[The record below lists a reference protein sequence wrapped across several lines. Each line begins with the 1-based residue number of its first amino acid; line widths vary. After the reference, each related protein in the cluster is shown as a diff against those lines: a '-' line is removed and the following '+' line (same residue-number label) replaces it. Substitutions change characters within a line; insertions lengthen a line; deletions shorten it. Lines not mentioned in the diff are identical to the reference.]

1 MSVALALVL
10 LVGSGLAAW
19 WLGRPRETSATAAVR
34 GWAARRGL
42 VVRSLG
48 DRVEVVGR
56 SEGRFFTVSLQE
68 GPPPVLLVAVDCS
81 ANTDSSESAVATT
94 DDGALVS
101 RWTNPT
107 AEHLAGLDQLVGA
120 LVQAAVDLEG
130 EVTTPPPPE

>member
-1 MSVALALVL
+1 MSVALALLL

-34 GWAARRGL
+34 RWAGRRGL
-42 VVRSLG
+42 VVRALG
-48 DRVEVVGR
+48 DRVEIVGR
-56 SEGRFFTVSLQE
+56 SAGRFFTVSLQE
-68 GPPPVLLVAVDCS
+68 GPPPVLLIAVDCLTDASSS
-81 ANTDSSESAVATT
+81 ASPVATT

-107 AEHLAGLDQLVGA
+107 AEHLAGLDQLVEA
-120 LVQAAVDLEG
+120 LVQAAIDLEG